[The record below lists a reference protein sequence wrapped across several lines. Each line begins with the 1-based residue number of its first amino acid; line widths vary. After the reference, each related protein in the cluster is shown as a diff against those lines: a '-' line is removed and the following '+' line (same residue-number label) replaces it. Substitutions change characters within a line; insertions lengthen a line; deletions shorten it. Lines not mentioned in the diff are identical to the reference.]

1 AQLVAR
7 SDAIAGILNS
17 HLAGVV
23 PVTESGDDAGE
34 VSCVRPTVPFSHLH
48 IGLVTIPDPVDRG
61 ITVVGSRTRGDIRT
75 QIIFNLIVIIGFF
88 PDPQMVELLGTI
100 KSFLGLRRVQVKD
113 DVMFRAVT
121 VFDLANHYRWTA
133 VLLLLLIEAFT
144 GKGTKT
150 GTDKGF
156 TRRYGVRFQK
166 CLVAAGG
173 CNGFDDLL
181 PAPLE
186 KTERDR
192 IRILSAH
199 VPAQG
204 FLILSEDKVV
214 GLVYGQEVF
223 LHLVYRDEQCPPD
236 CFARFRCPPQVIEQA
251 GSTVSGGFDHTQHI
265 RSVEGRFDVSSPDL
279 RIGPTAGLRSQ
290 DVLDCASD
298 GYACGFLCIRHQQG

>member
-1 AQLVAR
+1 IADDDRVIEQVLTHAVDGIVTGLMIGQPVHDLRLGMQAIHFAPAIDCRIIQGDAQLVAR

-192 IRILSAH
+192 IRILS
-199 VPAQG
+199 
-204 FLILSEDKVV
+204 
-214 GLVYGQEVF
+214 
-223 LHLVYRDEQCPPD
+223 
-236 CFARFRCPPQVIEQA
+236 
-251 GSTVSGGFDHTQHI
+251 
-265 RSVEGRFDVSSPDL
+265 
-279 RIGPTAGLRSQ
+279 
-290 DVLDCASD
+290 
-298 GYACGFLCIRHQQG
+298 